1 MNDLSVI
8 CFSSNEEFLN
18 QLLSELKSYFNDS
31 KNRDGFSNEMEFI
44 ENLKNSANK
53 NNIKI
58 ILIDLLESNS
68 TTLQFL
74 NSVNLLAPNAVKLLI
89 SESNNLLKIQTQ
101 ISNLNSF
108 QFLNRMHNNYDFKI
122 ALNSANSY
130 HTNLRILTNQKSKNS
145 NDSKKLDDQNSK
157 QLIEANLEKE
167 NEFAIIAHDLK
178 SPFTALLGISEILIS
193 DWQELTETEKMEL
206 ISGLKS
212 SSEKTL
218 VLLETFLKWCES
230 QKKQIH

>member
-1 MNDLSVI
+1 MNDLSII
-8 CFSSNEEFLN
+8 CFSSNEEFLH

-31 KNRDGFSNEMEFI
+31 KNRGGFSNEIEFI

-58 ILIDLLESNS
+58 ILIDLPESNS

-74 NSVNLLAPNAVKLLI
+74 NSVNLLVPNAVKLLI
-89 SESNNLLKIQTQ
+89 SDSNNLLKIQTQ

-108 QFLNRMHNNYDFKI
+108 QFLNRVHNTDDFKI
-122 ALNSANSY
+122 AVNSANYY
-130 HTNLRILTNQKSKNS
+130 HTNLRILANQKSNNI
-145 NDSKKLDDQNSK
+145 NDSKELDDQVSK
-157 QLIEANLEKE
+157 QLFEANLEKE
-167 NEFAIIAHDLK
+167 DEFALITHDLK

-193 DWQELTETEKMEL
+193 DWHELKETEKLEL
-206 ISGLKS
+206 INGLKS

-218 VLLETFLKWCES
+218 VLLETFMQWCENK
-230 QKKQIH
+230 KKQVQ